1 MAIINEEEDKN
12 VNQTGQGL
20 NTSGQAGVVGA
31 GGAPAGATQS
41 TAGGG
46 QAGSGWT
53 NLQTYLDVNKGQ
65 GGQLADQVGTDVN
78 NKVED
83 FKKTDVSGAINEIGQ
98 AAGTTEADEI
108 KKDVAANAG
117 KAKTFLNQGFGAKQV
132 TDYTAPINATAASVK
147 DNLNQL
153 NDQNYQKGA
162 LQKLN
167 NKQGNYT
174 GGFGALDSFI
184 LNGDEQG
191 REKLSGIQKSGN
203 DAVGSTMSG
212 ITDQLTKARGDA
224 NSLFEANK
232 LAVKGAAKGQYTG
245 LMDQAALR
253 AKEKSGQSK
262 TAASGTI
269 SQKRAEAVQSD
280 AELDTP
286 DIAGDGFVKGAD
298 YAASD
303 VLTDAD
309 ITALNSLAGLDPS
322 LGISPVARTQGT
334 GYSADVAGYDKLIGE
349 KKAGLEAKREA
360 ARKAAAEEAARKA
373 AAEAAARQA
382 QIDRDAA
389 AQQERIAEAAR
400 IKAKSDAAKVG
411 AATAGGY
418 SNPEN
423 VKVDDSFWK
432 PANPPPAPAGTPS
445 TSNGQGSGIVGAA
458 DGFDINNPATW
469 WG

>member
-232 LAVKGAAKGQYTG
+232 LAVGC
-245 LMDQAALR
+245 R
-253 AKEKSGQSK
+253 
-262 TAASGTI
+262 
-269 SQKRAEAVQSD
+269 
-280 AELDTP
+280 
-286 DIAGDGFVKGAD
+286 
-298 YAASD
+298 
-303 VLTDAD
+303 
-309 ITALNSLAGLDPS
+309 
-322 LGISPVARTQGT
+322 
-334 GYSADVAGYDKLIGE
+334 
-349 KKAGLEAKREA
+349 
-360 ARKAAAEEAARKA
+360 
-373 AAEAAARQA
+373 
-382 QIDRDAA
+382 
-389 AQQERIAEAAR
+389 
-400 IKAKSDAAKVG
+400 
-411 AATAGGY
+411 
-418 SNPEN
+418 
-423 VKVDDSFWK
+423 
-432 PANPPPAPAGTPS
+432 
-445 TSNGQGSGIVGAA
+445 
-458 DGFDINNPATW
+458 
-469 WG
+469 